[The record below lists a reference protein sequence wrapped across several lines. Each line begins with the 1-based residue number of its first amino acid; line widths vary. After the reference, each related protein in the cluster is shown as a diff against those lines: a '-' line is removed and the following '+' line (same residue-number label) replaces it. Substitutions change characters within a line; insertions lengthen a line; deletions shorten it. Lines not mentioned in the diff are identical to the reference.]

1 MSTNPQRPDDPR
13 FDDLRRLLAL
23 KRHETAPKETMDG
36 FLSEFHRRQEEDRA
50 AEIARQAN
58 RWSLRLR
65 EWLGVPPSVPGDEAF
80 PALRRLLTLKRYE
93 APPAV
98 YFENFLARLRW
109 RLVAEQQQP
118 QTLWA
123 RCRGLVTE
131 RPAVLAR
138 FAVAAAAVLVLA
150 GLAVDRWTRQQTAKS
165 EFGPMTIVS
174 AAPMMREEPVRVVYV
189 DAATEPRQEEP
200 VETAAMKLPF
210 PEARPGVHFV
220 SDTIDF
226 SPRQY
231 ATLAHY

>member
-1 MSTNPQRPDDPR
+1 MSTTPQQPDDPR

-23 KRHETAPKETMDG
+23 KRHETPPKETMDG

-65 EWLGVPPSVPGDEAF
+65 EWLGIPPSVPGDEAF
-80 PALRRLLTLKRYE
+80 PALRRLLALKRYE

-109 RLVAEQQQP
+109 RMAAQHEQP
-118 QTLWA
+118 ATFWA
-123 RCRGLVTE
+123 RWREALTV
-131 RPAVLAR
+131 RPAVVAQL
-138 FAVAAAAVLVLA
+138 AVATTVVVLLA
-150 GLAVDRWTRQQTAKS
+150 GLAVDRWTRQLTAKS
-165 EFGPMTIVS
+165 EFGPMTVVS
-174 AAPMMREEPVRVVYV
+174 APASHEEPVRVVYV

-200 VETAAMKLPF
+200 VETPVMKLPF

-220 SDTIDF
+220 SDSVDF

-231 ATLAHY
+231 ATLVHY